1 MKTLLIALIRAYR
14 LVLSPYLGRQ
24 CRFEPSCSHYGEEAI
39 ARFGALRGGYLT
51 VRRICRCNP
60 FCAGGYD
67 RCPPRPFPAR
77 IFDE

>member
-14 LVLSPYLGRQ
+14 LVLSPYLGRK

-67 RCPPRPFPAR
+67 PVPPAPIPSKD
-77 IFDE
+77 I

>member
-24 CRFEPSCSHYGEEAI
+24 CRFEPRCSHYGEEAI

-67 RCPPRPFPAR
+67 PVPPAPIPSKD
-77 IFDE
+77 I

>member
-67 RCPPRPFPAR
+67 PVPPAPIPSKD
-77 IFDE
+77 I